1 MGVRMTRRGVMGA
14 AAGVGA
20 LGWTGAA
27 LAGDQDADIAA
38 RLDAAVTRAV
48 IDADF
53 SGALLLKRGDRV
65 VYQRA
70 VGQADKV
77 FGADNR
83 IDTRFNVAS
92 IGKMFTATAI
102 LRLVEQGRVDL
113 DASVIRYLPDYPNR
127 AVAEQITARQLLSHS
142 SGVGNYWE
150 AIGNKPSQA
159 FVETRDFLPLFVDQ
173 PLEFTPGER
182 LGYSNGGYVILGL
195 IIEALTGET
204 YADHIRRTIFE
215 PLGMSGSGD
224 WPLDLVVPNRADGYT
239 RDEAVPGAWRNNL
252 FVNQFRGGSAGGG
265 YSTIEDLS
273 IFITALGDGR
283 LMPPRM
289 RAAATA
295 GLFDL
300 GRARYG
306 LGFMEETIN
315 GHRMVGN
322 TGGHF
327 GIAGEVWRYEDL
339 GVTFAMLT
347 NGEVDGYWG
356 MNIAVKDILCGPSP
370 ATAGYYLGMAMTAA
384 ARDDS
389 VAAARALFDSR
400 PQGVQPRPVFE
411 VEAAKARH
419 RGNPDGAARIMAI
432 AAIVEP
438 PV

>member
-1 MGVRMTRRGVMGA
+1 MGVRMTRRGVIGA
-14 AAGVGA
+14 AAGLGA
-20 LGWTGAA
+20 LGLSGGVFAR
-27 LAGDQDADIAA
+27 GDDADIAA
-38 RLDAAVTRAV
+38 RIDAAVDRAV
-48 IDADF
+48 VESDF
-53 SGALLLKRGDRV
+53 SGALMLKQGDRI

-70 VGQADKV
+70 VGQAEKV

-83 IDTRFNVAS
+83 LDTRFNVAS

-113 DASVIRYLPDYPNR
+113 DAPVLRYLPDYP
-127 AVAEQITARQLLSHS
+127 APAIAGQITARQLLSHS

-150 AIGNKPSQA
+150 AIADKPSQA
-159 FVETRDFLPLFVDQ
+159 FVEARDFLPLFVDQ

-195 IIEALTGET
+195 IVEALTGER
-204 YADHIRRTIFE
+204 YAEHIRRTIFE
-215 PLGMSGSGD
+215 PLGMHGSGD
-224 WPLDLVVPNRADGYT
+224 WPLDLIVPNRADGYT

-252 FVNQFRGGSAGGG
+252 FVNQFRGNPGGGG
-265 YSTIEDLS
+265 YSTVEDLS
-273 IFITALGDGR
+273 TFITALGDGR
-283 LMPPRM
+283 LMSPRM
-289 RAAATA
+289 RATATT

-327 GIAGEVWRYEDL
+327 GIAGEVWRYEDQ

-356 MNIAVKDILCGPSP
+356 MNIAMKDILCGPGP
-370 ATAGYYLGMAMTAA
+370 ATDGYHLGMAMTAA

-389 VAAARALFDSR
+389 VAAARALFDAR
-400 PQGVQPRPVFE
+400 PEGMQPRSVFE

-419 RGNPDGAARIMAI
+419 RGNPDGAERIMAI
-432 AAIVEP
+432 AAVVEP
-438 PV
+438 PS

>member
-1 MGVRMTRRGVMGA
+1 M
-14 AAGVGA
+14 
-20 LGWTGAA
+20 
-27 LAGDQDADIAA
+27 D
-38 RLDAAVTRAV
+38 RAV
-48 IDADF
+48 ADSDF
-53 SGALLLKRGDRV
+53 SGALMLKSGDQI
-65 VYQRA
+65 VYQRT
-70 VGQADKV
+70 VGQAERV

-102 LRLVEQGRVDL
+102 LRLVEQGRIDL
-113 DASVIRYLPDYPNR
+113 DAPVLRYLPDYP
-127 AVAEQITARQLLSHS
+127 APAIAGQITVRQMLSHS

-150 AIGNKPSQA
+150 AIAQKPSQA
-159 FVETRDFLPLFVDQ
+159 FVETRDFLPLIADQ

-195 IIEALTGET
+195 IVEALSDET
-204 YADHIRRTIFE
+204 FADHIKRTIFE
-215 PLGMSGSGD
+215 PLGMTGSGF

-239 RDEAVPGAWRNNL
+239 RDDAVPGAWRNNL
-252 FVNQFRGGSAGGG
+252 FVNQFRGGPAGGG
-265 YSTIEDLS
+265 YSTVEDLS

-283 LMPPRM
+283 LLSPEMY
-289 RAAATA
+289 ATA
-295 GLFDL
+295 TTGLFDL

-339 GVTFAMLT
+339 GYTFAMLT
-347 NGEVDGYWG
+347 NGEVDGYWS
-356 MNIAVKDILCGPSP
+356 MNISVKDILCGPSP
-370 ATAGYYLGMAMTAA
+370 ATDAYHLGMAMAAA
-384 ARDDS
+384 ARDGT
-389 VAAARALFDSR
+389 VAAARALFDGR
-400 PQGVQPRPVFE
+400 PQGLEPRSVFE

-419 RGNPDGAARIMAI
+419 RGNPTGAERIMQI

-438 PV
+438 RA

>member
-1 MGVRMTRRGVMGA
+1 MRLRMTRRGVMGA
-14 AAGVGA
+14 SAG
-20 LGWTGAA
+20 LGVLSWSG
-27 LAGDQDADIAA
+27 LGRAGDEGPSVAA
-38 RLDAAVTRAV
+38 RLDAAVEQAI

-53 SGALLLKRGDRV
+53 SGVLMLKRGDNII
-65 VYQRA
+65 YQRA
-70 VGQADKV
+70 VGQAERV
-77 FGADNR
+77 FGAANR

-102 LRLVEQGRVDL
+102 LRLVEQGRIGL
-113 DASVIRYLPDYPNR
+113 DAPIVRYLPDYPNR
-127 AVAEQITARQLLSHS
+127 SIAGQVTARQLLSHS

-150 AIGNKPSQA
+150 AIAEKPPQA
-159 FVETRDFLPLFVDQ
+159 FVETRDFLPLFADK

-195 IIEALTGET
+195 IVEALTGET

-224 WPLDLVVPNRADGYT
+224 WPLDLVVPNRADGYI

-252 FVNQFRGGSAGGG
+252 FVNQFRGNSAGGG
-265 YSTIEDLS
+265 YSTVEDLS
-273 IFITALGDGR
+273 TFITALGDGR
-283 LMPPRM
+283 LFSPQMYTT
-289 RAAATA
+289 AAT

-339 GVTFAMLT
+339 GYTFAMLT

-370 ATAGYYLGMAMTAA
+370 ATDAWRLGMAIAA
-384 ARDDS
+384 AAGDDS
-389 VAAARALFDSR
+389 VAAARALFDAR
-400 PQGVQPRPVFE
+400 PEGIQPRSVFE

-419 RGNPDGAARIMAI
+419 RGNPEGAERITQI
-432 AAIVEP
+432 AAVVEP
-438 PV
+438 SA

>member
-1 MGVRMTRRGVMGA
+1 MRLRMTRRGVMGA
-14 AAGVGA
+14 SAG
-20 LGWTGAA
+20 LGVLSWSG
-27 LAGDQDADIAA
+27 LGRAGDEGPSVAA
-38 RLDAAVTRAV
+38 RLDAAVEQAI

-53 SGALLLKRGDRV
+53 SGVLMLKRGDNII
-65 VYQRA
+65 YQRA
-70 VGQADKV
+70 VGQAERV
-77 FGADNR
+77 FGAANR

-102 LRLVEQGRVDL
+102 LRLVEQGRIGL
-113 DASVIRYLPDYPNR
+113 DAPIVRYLPDYPNR
-127 AVAEQITARQLLSHS
+127 SIAGQVTARQLLSHS

-150 AIGNKPSQA
+150 AIAEKPPQA
-159 FVETRDFLPLFVDQ
+159 FVETRDFLPLFADK

-195 IIEALTGET
+195 IVEALTGET

-224 WPLDLVVPNRADGYT
+224 WPLDLVVPNRADGYI

-252 FVNQFRGGSAGGG
+252 FVNQFRGNSAGGG
-265 YSTIEDLS
+265 YSTVEDLS
-273 IFITALGDGR
+273 TFITALGDGR
-283 LMPPRM
+283 LFSPQMYTT
-289 RAAATA
+289 AAT

-339 GVTFAMLT
+339 GYTFAMLT

-370 ATAGYYLGMAMTAA
+370 ATDAWRLGMAMTAA

-389 VAAARALFDSR
+389 VAAARALFDAR
-400 PQGVQPRPVFE
+400 PQGLQPRSVFE

-419 RGNPDGAARIMAI
+419 RGNPEGAERIMQI
-432 AAIVEP
+432 AAVVEP
-438 PV
+438 PA

>member
-1 MGVRMTRRGVMGA
+1 MRMTRRVMIAATAGMGV
-14 AAGVGA
+14 
-20 LGWTGAA
+20 LGRGDPGR
-27 LAGDQDADIAA
+27 AGDNGGSIPA
-38 RLDAAVTRAV
+38 RLDAAVDRA
-48 IDADF
+48 IADADF
-53 SGALLLKRGDRV
+53 SGVLMLKRGDHV

-70 VGQADKV
+70 VGQAERV
-77 FGADNR
+77 FGAANR
-83 IDTRFNVAS
+83 IDTRFNIAS

-102 LRLVEQGRVDL
+102 LRLVEQRRVDL
-113 DASVIRYLPDYPNR
+113 DAPVLRYLPDYP
-127 AVAEQITARQLLSHS
+127 APAIAGQITARQMLSHS

-150 AIGNKPSQA
+150 AIAQKPSQA
-159 FVETRDFLPLFVDQ
+159 FVDTRDFLPLIADQ

-195 IIEALTGET
+195 IVEALTGET
-204 YADHIRRTIFE
+204 FADHIRRTIFE

-224 WPLDLVVPNRADGYT
+224 WPLDLIVPNRADGYT

-252 FVNQFRGGSAGGG
+252 FVNQFRGGPAGGG
-265 YSTIEDLS
+265 YSTVEDLS
-273 IFITALGDGR
+273 TFITALGDGR
-283 LMPPRM
+283 LLSPQM
-289 RAAATA
+289 RATATT

-339 GVTFAMLT
+339 GYTFAMLT

-370 ATAGYYLGMAMTAA
+370 ATDAWRLGMAMTAA

-389 VAAARALFDSR
+389 VAAARTLFDAR
-400 PQGVQPRPVFE
+400 PEGLEPRPVFE

-419 RGNPDGAARIMAI
+419 RGNPEGAERIMAI
-432 AAIVEP
+432 AALLESP
-438 PV
+438 A

>member
-1 MGVRMTRRGVMGA
+1 MGIRMTRRGIMGA
-14 AAGVGA
+14 TAGLGVLSWGGLGRAADGS
-20 LGWTGAA
+20 
-27 LAGDQDADIAA
+27 IAA
-38 RLDAAVTRAV
+38 RLDAAVDRAIV
-48 IDADF
+48 DADF
-53 SGALLLKRGDRV
+53 SGALMLKRGDQV

-70 VGQADKV
+70 VGQAERV
-77 FGADNR
+77 FGAANR

-92 IGKMFTATAI
+92 IGKMFTATAV
-102 LRLVEQGRVDL
+102 LRLVERGRIDL
-113 DASVIRYLPDYPNR
+113 DAPILRYLTDYPAR

-150 AIGNKPSQA
+150 AIAQKPSQA
-159 FVETRDFLPLFVDQ
+159 FVEARDFLPLIADQ

-195 IIEALTGET
+195 IVEALTGEA

-224 WPLDLVVPNRADGYT
+224 WPLDLVVLNRADGYS

-252 FVNQFRGGSAGGG
+252 FVNQFRGGPAGGG
-265 YSTIEDLS
+265 YSTVADLLT
-273 IFITALGDGR
+273 FITALGDGR
-283 LMPPRM
+283 LVSPKMY
-289 RAAATA
+289 ATA
-295 GLFDL
+295 TTGLFDL

-322 TGGHF
+322 TGGHV

-339 GVTFAMLT
+339 GYTFAMLT
-347 NGEVDGYWG
+347 NGEVDGYWA
-356 MNIAVKDILCGPSP
+356 MNVAVKDILCGPGP
-370 ATAGYYLGMAMTAA
+370 ATDGWRLAMAMTTA

-389 VAAARALFDSR
+389 VAAARALFDAR
-400 PQGVQPRPVFE
+400 PQGLQPRSVFE
-411 VEAAKARH
+411 VEAQKARY
-419 RGNPDGAARIMAI
+419 RGNPMGAERIMQL

-438 PV
+438 PE

>member
-1 MGVRMTRRGVMGA
+1 MGIRMTRRGVMGA
-14 AAGVGA
+14 SAG
-20 LGWTGAA
+20 LGVLSWSG
-27 LAGDQDADIAA
+27 LGRAGDEGGSIAA
-38 RLDAAVTRAV
+38 RLDAAVEQAI

-53 SGALLLKRGDRV
+53 SGALMLRRGDQV

-70 VGQADKV
+70 VGQAERV
-77 FGADNR
+77 FGAANR

-92 IGKMFTATAI
+92 IGKMFTAVAV
-102 LRLVEQGRVDL
+102 LRLAEQGRVDL
-113 DASVIRYLPDYPNR
+113 DAQVIRYLPDYPNS

-150 AIGNKPSQA
+150 AIANKPSQV
-159 FVETRDFLPLFVDQ
+159 FVETRDFLPLIADL

-195 IIEALTGET
+195 IVEAMTGET

-215 PLGMSGSGD
+215 PLDMSGSGD
-224 WPLDLVVPNRADGYT
+224 WPLDLVVPNRADGYA
-239 RDEAVPGAWRNNL
+239 RDEAVPGAWRSNL
-252 FVNQFRGGSAGGG
+252 FVNQFRGNSAGGG
-265 YSTIEDLS
+265 YSTVEDLS

-283 LMPPRM
+283 LLSPQMYTT
-289 RAAATA
+289 ATK

-322 TGGHF
+322 TGGHV
-327 GIAGEVWRYEDL
+327 GIAGEVWRYEDM
-339 GVTFAMLT
+339 GYTFAMLT

-356 MNIAVKDILCGPSP
+356 LNVAVKDILCGPGP
-370 ATAGYYLGMAMTAA
+370 ATDGYHLGMAITAA

-389 VAAARALFDSR
+389 VGAARALFDAR
-400 PQGVQPRPVFE
+400 PQGLKPRSVFE

-419 RGNPDGAARIMAI
+419 RGNAAGAERIMQI

-438 PV
+438 PE

>member
-1 MGVRMTRRGVMGA
+1 MGA
-14 AAGVGA
+14 TAGLGVLSWGGLGRAADGS
-20 LGWTGAA
+20 
-27 LAGDQDADIAA
+27 IAA
-38 RLDAAVTRAV
+38 RLDAAVDRAIV
-48 IDADF
+48 DADF
-53 SGALLLKRGDRV
+53 SGALMLKRGDQV

-70 VGQADKV
+70 VGQAERV
-77 FGADNR
+77 FGAANR

-92 IGKMFTATAI
+92 IGKMFTATAV
-102 LRLVEQGRVDL
+102 LRLVERGRIDL
-113 DASVIRYLPDYPNR
+113 DAPILRYLTDYPAR

-150 AIGNKPSQA
+150 AIAQKPSQA
-159 FVETRDFLPLFVDQ
+159 FVEARDFLPLIADQ

-195 IIEALTGET
+195 IVEALTGEA

-224 WPLDLVVPNRADGYT
+224 WPLDLVVLNRADGYS

-252 FVNQFRGGSAGGG
+252 FVNQFRGGPAGGG
-265 YSTIEDLS
+265 YSTVADLLT
-273 IFITALGDGR
+273 FITALGDGR
-283 LMPPRM
+283 LVSPKMY
-289 RAAATA
+289 ATA
-295 GLFDL
+295 TTGLFDL

-322 TGGHF
+322 TGGHV

-339 GVTFAMLT
+339 GYTFAMLT
-347 NGEVDGYWG
+347 NGEVDGYWA
-356 MNIAVKDILCGPSP
+356 MNVAVKDILCGPGP
-370 ATAGYYLGMAMTAA
+370 ATDGWRLAMAMTTA

-389 VAAARALFDSR
+389 VAAARALFDAR
-400 PQGVQPRPVFE
+400 PQGLQPRSVFE
-411 VEAAKARH
+411 VEAQKARH
-419 RGNPDGAARIMAI
+419 RGNPMGAERIMQL

-438 PV
+438 PE

>member
-1 MGVRMTRRGVMGA
+1 MGIRMTRRGIMGA
-14 AAGVGA
+14 TAGLGVLSWGGLGRAADGS
-20 LGWTGAA
+20 
-27 LAGDQDADIAA
+27 IAA
-38 RLDAAVTRAV
+38 RLDAAVDRAIV
-48 IDADF
+48 DADF
-53 SGALLLKRGDRV
+53 SGALMLKRGDQV

-70 VGQADKV
+70 VGQAERV
-77 FGADNR
+77 FGAANR

-92 IGKMFTATAI
+92 IGKMFTATAV
-102 LRLVEQGRVDL
+102 LRLVERGRIDL
-113 DASVIRYLPDYPNR
+113 DAPILRYLTDYPAR

-150 AIGNKPSQA
+150 AIAQKPSQA
-159 FVETRDFLPLFVDQ
+159 FVEARDFLPLIADQ

-195 IIEALTGET
+195 IVEALTGEA

-224 WPLDLVVPNRADGYT
+224 WPLDLVVLNRADGYS

-252 FVNQFRGGSAGGG
+252 FVNQFRGGPAGGG
-265 YSTIEDLS
+265 YSTVADLLT
-273 IFITALGDGR
+273 FITALGDGR
-283 LMPPRM
+283 LVSPKMY
-289 RAAATA
+289 ATA
-295 GLFDL
+295 TTGLFDL

-322 TGGHF
+322 TGGHV

-339 GVTFAMLT
+339 GYTFAMLT
-347 NGEVDGYWG
+347 NGEVDGYWA
-356 MNIAVKDILCGPSP
+356 MNVAVKDILCGPGP
-370 ATAGYYLGMAMTAA
+370 ATDGWRLAMAMTTA

-389 VAAARALFDSR
+389 VAAARALFDAR
-400 PQGVQPRPVFE
+400 PQGLQPRSVFE
-411 VEAAKARH
+411 VEAQKARH
-419 RGNPDGAARIMAI
+419 RGNPMGAERIMQL

-438 PV
+438 PE

>member
-1 MGVRMTRRGVMGA
+1 M
-14 AAGVGA
+14 
-20 LGWTGAA
+20 
-27 LAGDQDADIAA
+27 AA
-38 RLDAAVTRAV
+38 RLDGAVEQAI

-53 SGALLLKRGDRV
+53 SGVLLLKRGDKV

-70 VGQADKV
+70 VGQAERV
-77 FGADNR
+77 FGAANR

-102 LRLVEQGRVDL
+102 LRLVEQGRIDL
-113 DASVIRYLPDYPNR
+113 DAPILRYLPDYPNR
-127 AVAEQITARQLLSHS
+127 TIAERITTRQLLSHS
-142 SGVGNYWE
+142 SGVGSYWE
-150 AIGNKPSQA
+150 TIAQKPSQA
-159 FVETRDFLPLFVDQ
+159 FVEIRDFLPLFADQ

-182 LGYSNGGYVILGL
+182 MGYSNGGYVILGL

-204 YADHIRRTIFE
+204 YADHIGRSIFE

-252 FVNQFRGGSAGGG
+252 FVNQFRGNSAGGG
-265 YSTIEDLS
+265 YSTVEDLS
-273 IFITALGDGR
+273 TFITALGNGR
-283 LMPPRM
+283 LLSPQMLTT
-289 RAAATA
+289 ATT

-306 LGFMEETIN
+306 LGFMEETVN

-322 TGGHF
+322 NGGHL
-327 GIAGEVWRYEDL
+327 GIAGEVWRYDDL
-339 GVTFAMLT
+339 DVTVAMLS

-356 MNIAVKDILCGPSP
+356 LSVAVKDILCGPSP
-370 ATAGYYLGMAMTAA
+370 ATDAWRLGMAMTAA

-389 VAAARALFDSR
+389 VAAARALFDAR
-400 PQGVQPRPVFE
+400 PKGLQPRSVFE

-419 RGNPDGAARIMAI
+419 RGNPEGAERITQI
-432 AAIVEP
+432 AAVVEP
-438 PV
+438 PA

>member
-1 MGVRMTRRGVMGA
+1 MSIRMTRRGVMGA
-14 AAGVGA
+14 TAG
-20 LGWTGAA
+20 LGVLSWSGPGQ
-27 LAGDQDADIAA
+27 AGGGGGSIAA
-38 RLDAAVTRAV
+38 RMDAAVERAI

-53 SGALLLKRGDRV
+53 SGALMLKRGDQV
-65 VYQRA
+65 VYQRVA
-70 VGQADKV
+70 GQAERV
-77 FGADNR
+77 FGAANR

-113 DASVIRYLPDYPNR
+113 DAPVLRYLPDYPAPAIAGR
-127 AVAEQITARQLLSHS
+127 ITARQMLSHS

-150 AIGNKPSQA
+150 AIAQKPSQA
-159 FVETRDFLPLFVDQ
+159 FVETRDFLPLIAEQ

-195 IIEALTGET
+195 IIEALTGEA

-224 WPLDLVVPNRADGYT
+224 WPLDFVVPNRADGYI

-252 FVNQFRGGSAGGG
+252 FVNQYRGGPAGGG
-265 YSTIEDLS
+265 YSTIEDLTT
-273 IFITALGDGR
+273 FITALGDGR
-283 LMPPRM
+283 LLSPQMY
-289 RAAATA
+289 AIATT

-322 TGGHF
+322 AGGHF

-339 GVTFAMLT
+339 GYTFAMLT
-347 NGEVDGYWG
+347 NGEVDGYWS

-370 ATAGYYLGMAMTAA
+370 ASDAWRLGMAMAAA

-389 VAAARALFDSR
+389 VAAARALFDAR
-400 PQGVQPRPVFE
+400 PDGIQPRSVFE

-419 RGNPDGAARIMAI
+419 RGNPEGAERIVQI

-438 PV
+438 PA